1 MWIYLL
7 LYVGALDD
15 SEISLRPTDALG
27 LENFDSIIDSEYY
40 CDGHCDFETRY
51 RRLFRNVKL
60 EVANCDIKLVVIVK
74 ANKETSV
81 AFCDTLEKNK
91 WSQIATTLKRLRF
104 LSTPN
109 RFFMKE
115 IIIPNEVITNKIYF
129 IRNQKVMLDRD
140 LALLYAVETKKINQ
154 QVKRNISRFPEN
166 FMFQLDE
173 TEYENLK
180 SQIVT
185 SSWGGTRKSPYVF
198 TEHGILQLANVLR
211 SERATQVSIKIIEIF
226 VSLRELLTDRLN
238 VKLELEQIKKK
249 LVNHDKNIELVFSY
263 LDELIEKRE
272 DKTERTKIG
281 YKN

>member
-1 MWIYLL
+1 
-7 LYVGALDD
+7 
-15 SEISLRPTDALG
+15 
-27 LENFDSIIDSEYY
+27 
-40 CDGHCDFETRY
+40 
-51 RRLFRNVKL
+51 
-60 EVANCDIKLVVIVK
+60 
-74 ANKETSV
+74 
-81 AFCDTLEKNK
+81 
-91 WSQIATTLKRLRF
+91 
-104 LSTPN
+104 
-109 RFFMKE
+109 MKE

-238 VKLELEQIKKK
+238 LKLELEQIKKK

-272 DKTERTKIG
+272 DKTERTIIG